1 MNKLE
6 RIKQLIKELNN
17 ASYAYYNQV
26 PIMPDYE
33 WDKMYDELIN
43 LEEETG
49 IVLSNSP
56 THNVGYSVADELKEV
71 EHNHPMLSLDKTK
84 SIDELIEFVG
94 DKDCFLSVKAD
105 GLTTSLHYINGKLI
119 GAETRG
125 DGMRG
130 TECLQNVLT
139 MKNVPKEIP
148 YKDEF
153 IIDGETII
161 GWDTFREINDKLS
174 EDKKYKHPRNLVSGS
189 LQLLDS
195 KEAANR
201 NMRFVAWRVI
211 KGFEHKMPSKD
222 LFEAKDIGF
231 EIIPILKSPRINQKK
246 ELVILLNQI
255 RESANSH
262 NIPYDGA
269 VMAIDDYKIA
279 KSMGRTDKF
288 FRHSMAYKY
297 EDELFET
304 VLTDI
309 EWNTSKTGLINPV
322 AIFEPVDLNGAI
334 TTRATLHNITY
345 IKDMMLGIGD
355 RIRVYRS
362 NMVIPKVHDSIDK
375 SGNFNIPDKC
385 PICGQPTRIIKEND
399 SEVLMCENPNCKG
412 KLLGRLVHAVSRNA
426 LDIENLSESTIEKFI
441 NLGWLN
447 SIKDIYHLSD
457 HKNEMKTLDGFGKK
471 SVDKLLAS
479 IEKSRKT
486 SLERFLYSLSIP
498 LLGKS
503 ASYNIAKSCTEQNTS
518 SIGNFMVTMITDGAE
533 HFRSISG
540 IGDSLINSL
549 NTYFNKYCSEIF
561 ELSKEFTFES
571 PNIVLDEIPNTLQ
584 GKTFVVTGSVNHY
597 KNRDELKAD
606 IIAHGG
612 TVVSSVS
619 SKTSYLIN
627 NDINST
633 SSKNQK
639 AKSLNIPII
648 TEGEFISLIEEG
660 L

>member
-1 MNKLE
+1 MDKLE

-33 WDKMYDELIN
+33 WDKMYDELVN

-84 SIDELIEFVG
+84 SVDELIEFIKN
-94 DKDCFLSVKAD
+94 KDCFLSVKAD

-125 DGMRG
+125 DGVRG

-148 YKDEF
+148 YKDEL

-279 KSMGRTDKF
+279 ESMGRTDKF

-322 AIFEPVDLNGAI
+322 AIFKPVDLNGAI

-375 SGNFNIPDKC
+375 SGNFKIPNKC
-385 PICGQPTRIIKEND
+385 PICGQPTRIVKEND
-399 SEVLMCENPNCKG
+399 SEVLMCENPDCKG
-412 KLLGRLVHAVSRNA
+412 KLLGKLVHAASRNA

-457 HKNEMKTLDGFGKK
+457 YENEMKALEGFGKR
-471 SVDKLLAS
+471 SVEKLLNS
-479 IEKSRKT
+479 IEESRNT
-486 SLERFLYSLSIP
+486 NLQRFLYSLSIP

-503 ASYNIAKSCTEQNTS
+503 ASMMIAEAVDYDVQEFASIMYDKGAKFFRYLPGVGDAIIDSLQTYWNKNESEFMSLTFELHFEKKKNPINLILNNTS
-518 SIGNFMVTMITDGAE
+518 
-533 HFRSISG
+533 
-540 IGDSLINSL
+540 
-549 NTYFNKYCSEIF
+549 
-561 ELSKEFTFES
+561 
-571 PNIVLDEIPNTLQ
+571 LD
-584 GKTFVVTGSVNHY
+584 GKTFVVTGSVHHY

-606 IIAHGG
+606 IVAHGG
-612 TVVSSVS
+612 TVVGSVS

-639 AKSLNIPII
+639 AKLLNIPII
-648 TEGEFISLIEEG
+648 SEEEFLSMIQ
-660 L
+660 

>member
-6 RIKQLIKELNN
+6 RMKELINTLNN
-17 ASYAYYNQV
+17 ASNAYYNQS
-26 PIMPDYE
+26 PIMSDYE
-33 WDKMYDELIN
+33 WDKLYDELAT
-43 LEEETG
+43 LEYATE
-49 IVLSNSP
+49 IVLADSP

-84 SIDELIEFVG
+84 SIDELIEFIG
-94 DKDCFLSVKAD
+94 NKDCFLSVKAD

-125 DGMRG
+125 DGLRG

-148 YKDEF
+148 YKDEL

-161 GWDTFREINDKLS
+161 GWDIFREINNKLP

-201 NMRFVAWRVI
+201 NMRFIAWRVI
-211 KGFEHKMPSKD
+211 KGFEHKTPSED
-222 LFEAKDIGF
+222 LFKAKDIGF

-279 KSMGRTDKF
+279 ESMGRTDKF

-385 PICGQPTRIIKEND
+385 PICGYPTRIAKEND
-399 SEVLMCENPNCKG
+399 SEVLMCENPDCNG
-412 KLLGRLVHAVSRNA
+412 KLLGKLVHAASRNA

-447 SIKDIYHLSD
+447 SIKDIYHLSVHEND
-457 HKNEMKTLDGFGKK
+457 MKTLEGFGKK
-471 SVDKLLAS
+471 SVEKLLNS
-479 IEKSRKT
+479 IEESRKT
-486 SLERFLYSLSIP
+486 SLERFLYSLSVP

-503 ASYNIAKSCTEQNTS
+503 ASKMIAEAVDYDLGKFMNIMTIYGAKYFG
-518 SIGNFMVTMITDGAE
+518 SIQ
-533 HFRSISG
+533 G
-540 IGDSLINSL
+540 IGDVLISSMDN
-549 NTYFNKYCSEIF
+549 YFEKQCDKIWQ
-561 ELSKEFTFES
+561 LSKEFVFETKG
-571 PNIVLDEIPNTLQ
+571 NYKTNDLLN
-584 GKTFVVTGSVNHY
+584 GKTFVITGSLNHY
-597 KNRDELKAD
+597 SNRNELKEV
-606 IIAHGG
+606 IESNGG
-612 TVVSSVS
+612 KVSGSIS

-627 NDINST
+627 NDIDST
-633 SSKNQK
+633 SSKNKK
-639 AKSLNIPII
+639 AKSLGIPII
-648 TEGEFISLIEEG
+648 NEEDFANM
-660 L
+660 LKK

>member
-1 MNKLE
+1 MDRLE

-17 ASYAYYNQV
+17 ASYTYYNQV

-84 SIDELIEFVG
+84 SVDELIEFIG
-94 DKDCFLSVKAD
+94 DKNCFLSVKAD

-125 DGMRG
+125 DGVRG

-139 MKNVPKEIP
+139 MKNVPKKIP
-148 YKDEF
+148 YKDEL

-161 GWDTFREINDKLS
+161 GWDTFREINDKLP

-279 KSMGRTDKF
+279 ESMGRTDKF

-412 KLLGRLVHAVSRNA
+412 KLLGRLVHAASRNA

-447 SIKDIYHLSD
+447 SIQDIYHLSD
-457 HKNEMKTLDGFGKK
+457 HENEMKTLDGFGKK
-471 SVDKLLAS
+471 SVEKLLLS

-503 ASYNIAKSCTEQNTS
+503 ASYDIAQSCTEQNNS
-518 SIGNFMVTMITDGAE
+518 SIGNFMVTMTTYGAE

-549 NTYFNKYCSEIF
+549 NTYFNKHCSEIF

-571 PNIVLDEIPNTLQ
+571 PNIVLDEIPKILQ

-597 KNRDELKAD
+597 KNREELKTD
-606 IIAHGG
+606 IEKNGG
-612 TVVSSVS
+612 KVSGSIS

-627 NDINST
+627 NDIDSN
-633 SSKNQK
+633 SSKNKK
-639 AKSLNIPII
+639 AKELNIPII
-648 TEGEFISLIEEG
+648 TEEQFLSMLK
-660 L
+660 

>member
-1 MNKLE
+1 MDKLE
-6 RIKQLIKELNN
+6 RMKQLIKELNN

-26 PIMPDYE
+26 PIMSDYE
-33 WDKMYDELIN
+33 WDKMYDELET
-43 LEEETG
+43 LEYVTG
-49 IVLSNSP
+49 IVLANSP

-71 EHNHPMLSLDKTK
+71 KHNHPMLSLDKRK
-84 SIDELIEFVG
+84 SVDELVEFIG

-105 GLTTSLHYINGKLI
+105 GLTTSLHYIDGKLI

-125 DGMRG
+125 DGVRG
-130 TECLQNVLT
+130 IECLQNVLT

-148 YKDEF
+148 YKDEL

-161 GWDTFREINDKLS
+161 RWDTFREINDKLP

-189 LQLLDS
+189 LQLLNS
-195 KEAANR
+195 KEAAIR

-211 KGFEHKMPSKD
+211 KGFEHKTPSED
-222 LFEAKDIGF
+222 LFKAKDIGF
-231 EIIPILKSPRINQKK
+231 EIIPILKSPRINQKE

-255 RESANSH
+255 RELANSH

-269 VMAIDDYKIA
+269 VMAVDDYKIA
-279 KSMGRTDKF
+279 DSMGRTDKF

-309 EWNTSKTGLINPV
+309 KWNTSKTGLINPV

-375 SGNFNIPDKC
+375 SGNFKIPSKC

-399 SEVLMCENPNCKG
+399 SEVLVCENSDCKG
-412 KLLGRLVHAVSRNA
+412 KLLGKLVHAASRNA

-441 NLGWLN
+441 NLDWLN

-457 HKNEMKTLDGFGKK
+457 HENKMKTLDGFGKR
-471 SVDKLLAS
+471 SVEKLLNS
-479 IEKSRKT
+479 IEESRNT
-486 SLERFLYSLSIP
+486 TLDRFIYSLSIS
-498 LLGKS
+498 LIGKTAS
-503 ASYNIAKSCTEQNTS
+503 KLIAERVNYSIREFIVIMGTKGASYFNSLE
-518 SIGNFMVTMITDGAE
+518 
-533 HFRSISG
+533 G
-540 IGDSLINSL
+540 IGDKIISSLDNYWSKHSDMI
-549 NTYFNKYCSEIF
+549 Y
-561 ELSKEFTFES
+561 ELSKEFTFET

-584 GKTFVVTGSVNHY
+584 GKTFVVTGSVHHY
-597 KNRDELKAD
+597 NNRDELKAD
-606 IIAHGG
+606 IVSHGG
-612 TVVSSVS
+612 TVVGSVS

-648 TEGEFISLIEEG
+648 LEEEFLSMIH
-660 L
+660 

>member
-17 ASYAYYNQV
+17 ASYAYYNQI

-33 WDKMYDELIN
+33 WDKMYDELIS
-43 LEEETG
+43 LEKETD

-84 SIDELIEFVG
+84 SVDELIEFIG

-125 DGMRG
+125 NGVRG
-130 TECLQNVLT
+130 TECIQNVLT
-139 MKNVPKEIP
+139 MENVPKEIP
-148 YKDEF
+148 YKDEL

-211 KGFEHKMPSKD
+211 KGFEHKTPSED
-222 LFEAKDIGF
+222 LFKAKDIGF
-231 EIIPILKSPRINQKK
+231 EIIPILKSPRINQNE
-246 ELVILLNQI
+246 ELTILLNHI

-269 VMAIDDYKIA
+269 VVAVDDYKIA
-279 KSMGRTDKF
+279 ESMGRTDKF
-288 FRHSMAYKY
+288 FRHSIAYKY

-345 IKDMMLGIGD
+345 IKDMMLGVGD

-385 PICGQPTRIIKEND
+385 PIYGQPTRIVKENN
-399 SEVLMCENPNCKG
+399 SEVLMCENPDCNG
-412 KLLGRLVHAVSRNA
+412 KLLGKLVHAASRNA

-447 SIKDIYHLSD
+447 SIQDMYHLSD
-457 HKNEMKTLDGFGKK
+457 HENEMKTLDGFGKK
-471 SVDKLLAS
+471 SVEKLLNS
-479 IEKSRKT
+479 IEESRNT
-486 SLERFLYSLSIP
+486 NLQRFLYSLSIP

-503 ASYNIAKSCTEQNTS
+503 ASKMIAEAVDRDFDTFIDEMTIK
-518 SIGNFMVTMITDGAE
+518 GAKY
-533 HFRSISG
+533 FRYLPG
-540 IGDSLINSL
+540 IGDILISSL
-549 NTYFNKYCSEIF
+549 NTYWKSHYSEIIQ
-561 ELSKEFTFES
+561 LANEFTFEK
-571 PNIVLDEIPNTLQ
+571 PNLILDEIPNTLQ
-584 GKTFVVTGSVNHY
+584 GKTFVVTGSVHHY

-606 IIAHGG
+606 IVVHGG
-612 TVVSSVS
+612 TVVGSVS

-648 TEGEFISLIEEG
+648 SEEEFLQMIK
-660 L
+660 

>member
-1 MNKLE
+1 MDKLE
-6 RIKQLIKELNN
+6 RMKQLIKELNN

-33 WDKMYDELIN
+33 WDKMYDELET
-43 LEEETG
+43 LEYVTG
-49 IVLSNSP
+49 IVLANSP

-84 SIDELIEFVG
+84 SVDELIDFIG
-94 DKDCFLSVKAD
+94 NKDCFLSVKAD

-125 DGMRG
+125 DGIRG
-130 TECLQNVLT
+130 SECLQNVLT

-148 YKDEF
+148 YKDEL

-195 KEAANR
+195 KEAASR

-211 KGFEHKMPSKD
+211 KGFKHKTPSED
-222 LFEAKDIGF
+222 LFKAKDIGF
-231 EIIPILKSPRINQKK
+231 EIIPILKSPRINQKE
-246 ELVILLNQI
+246 ELAILLNRI
-255 RESANSH
+255 RESADSH

-269 VMAIDDYKIA
+269 VMAVDDYKIA
-279 KSMGRTDKF
+279 DSMGRTDKF

-375 SGNFNIPDKC
+375 SGNFKIPDRC
-385 PICGQPTRIIKEND
+385 PICGHLTKIRKEND
-399 SEVLMCENPNCKG
+399 SEVLYCTNEDCKG
-412 KLLGRLVHAVSRNA
+412 RLLGKLIHAVSKLA
-426 LDIENLSESTIEKFI
+426 LNVDGLSESTIEKFI

-447 SIKDIYHLSD
+447 SIRDIYHLSD
-457 HKNEMKTLDGFGKK
+457 HENEIKTLDGFGKK
-471 SVDKLLAS
+471 SVEKLLLS
-479 IEKSRKT
+479 IEKSRNT
-486 SLERFLYSLSIP
+486 SLERFIYSLSIP
-498 LLGKS
+498 LIGKS
-503 ASYNIAKSCTEQNTS
+503 ASKMIAEAVDYEF
-518 SIGNFMVTMITDGAE
+518 GEFMRVMTLTGAE
-533 HFRSISG
+533 YFKNIPG
-540 IGDSLINSL
+540 VGDTLIKLLDN
-549 NTYFNKYCSEIF
+549 YFNKHCSEIW
-561 ELSKEFTFES
+561 ELSKEFTFEK
-571 PNIVLDEIPNTLQ
+571 PNLILDEISNTLQ

-612 TVVSSVS
+612 TVVGSVS

-639 AKSLNIPII
+639 AKSLNIPIV
-648 TEGEFISLIEEG
+648 TENEFIKMLHNS
-660 L
+660 

>member
-1 MNKLE
+1 MDKLE
-6 RIKQLIKELNN
+6 KIKQLIKELNN

-43 LEEETG
+43 LEKETG

-71 EHNHPMLSLDKTK
+71 DHNHPMLSLDKTK
-84 SIDELIEFVG
+84 SIDELIEFIG
-94 DKDCFLSVKAD
+94 NKDCFLSVKAD

-125 DGMRG
+125 DGVRG
-130 TECLQNVLT
+130 IECLQNVLT

-148 YKDEF
+148 YKDEL

-211 KGFEHKMPSKD
+211 KGFEHKAPSED
-222 LFEAKDIGF
+222 LFKAKNIGF
-231 EIIPILKSPRINQKK
+231 EIIPILKSPRINQKE
-246 ELVILLNQI
+246 ELAILLNQI
-255 RESANSH
+255 RESADSH

-269 VMAIDDYKIA
+269 VMAVDDYKIA
-279 KSMGRTDKF
+279 ESMGRTDKF

-399 SEVLMCENPNCKG
+399 SEVLMCENPDCKG
-412 KLLGRLVHAVSRNA
+412 KLLGRLVHAASRNA

-447 SIKDIYHLSD
+447 SIKGIYHLSD
-457 HKNEMKTLDGFGKK
+457 HENEIKSIEGFGKR
-471 SVDKLLAS
+471 SVEKLLSS
-479 IEKSRKT
+479 IEKSRNT
-486 SLERFLYSLSIP
+486 NLEHFLYSLSVP
-498 LLGKS
+498 MVGKS
-503 ASYNIAKSCTEQNTS
+503 ASKMIAEAVDYNFD
-518 SIGNFMVTMITDGAE
+518 NFMQQMALTGAKY
-533 HFRSISG
+533 FKCIPG
-540 IGDSLINSL
+540 IGDTLINSL
-549 NTYFNKYCSEIF
+549 DNYFEKHCSDILK
-561 ELSKEFTFES
+561 LSKEFIFES
-571 PNIVLDEIPNTLQ
+571 KGNRHTNDSLKGL
-584 GKTFVVTGSVNHY
+584 TFVITGSLNHY
-597 KNRDELKAD
+597 TNRDELKSE
-606 IIAHGG
+606 IESYGG
-612 TVVSSVS
+612 KVSGSIS

-627 NDINST
+627 NDVNST
-633 SSKNQK
+633 SSKNSK

-648 TEGEFISLIEEG
+648 SEKDFIKMVR
-660 L
+660 

>member
-1 MNKLE
+1 M
-6 RIKQLIKELNN
+6 
-17 ASYAYYNQV
+17 
-26 PIMPDYE
+26 
-33 WDKMYDELIN
+33 
-43 LEEETG
+43 
-49 IVLSNSP
+49 
-56 THNVGYSVADELKEV
+56 
-71 EHNHPMLSLDKTK
+71 
-84 SIDELIEFVG
+84 
-94 DKDCFLSVKAD
+94 
-105 GLTTSLHYINGKLI
+105 
-119 GAETRG
+119 
-125 DGMRG
+125 
-130 TECLQNVLT
+130 
-139 MKNVPKEIP
+139 
-148 YKDEF
+148 
-153 IIDGETII
+153 
-161 GWDTFREINDKLS
+161 
-174 EDKKYKHPRNLVSGS
+174 SGS

-211 KGFEHKMPSKD
+211 KGFEHKTPSED
-222 LFEAKDIGF
+222 LFKAKDIGF
-231 EIIPILKSPRINQKK
+231 DIIPILKSPRINQKE
-246 ELVILLNQI
+246 ELTILLNQI

-269 VMAIDDYKIA
+269 VMAVNDYKIA
-279 KSMGRTDKF
+279 ESMGRTDKF

-375 SGNFNIPDKC
+375 SGNFNIPSKC

-399 SEVLMCENPNCKG
+399 SEVLMCENPGCKG
-412 KLLGRLVHAVSRNA
+412 KLFGRLIHATSRNA

-447 SIKDIYHLSD
+447 SIKDIYYLSD
-457 HKNEMKTLDGFGKK
+457 HENEMKSIEGFGKK
-471 SVDKLLAS
+471 SVEKLLLS
-479 IEKSRKT
+479 INKSRNT
-486 SLERFLYSLSIP
+486 SLERFVYSLSIP
-498 LLGKS
+498 LIGKS
-503 ASYNIAKSCTEQNTS
+503 ASKDISKLCEDNFDNLIGLIKSSPEKLLT
-518 SIGNFMVTMITDGAE
+518 IDGFGVVTMNSMAKWWYE
-533 HFRSISG
+533 
-540 IGDSLINSL
+540 NSL
-549 NTYFNKYCSEIF
+549 WVY
-561 ELSKEFTFES
+561 ELSKEFTFEKS
-571 PNIVLDEIPNTLQ
+571 KSVSNETSNILD

-606 IIAHGG
+606 IVAYGG
-612 TVVSSVS
+612 TVVGSVS

-639 AKSLNIPII
+639 AKYLNIPII
-648 TEGEFISLIEEG
+648 SEEQF
-660 L
+660 LAMIH